1 MASQE
6 RRRIGLRSYAMRYL
20 LAGACLTAF
29 VGCASIETA
38 DCGPDWYAVGQRDGI
53 LGAQPQE
60 EIYARRC
67 GTPVD
72 AARYREGWQDGFS
85 RRPRPTA

>member
-1 MASQE
+1 
-6 RRRIGLRSYAMRYL
+6 MRYL
-20 LAGACLTAF
+20 FAVTAVVVLAG
-29 VGCASIETA
+29 CAGLGAA

-60 EIYARRC
+60 EIYAARC
-67 GTPVD
+67 GTID
-72 AARYREGWQDGFS
+72 AARYREGWQDGIS